1 MSLRE
6 ITKDLHHEAETTK
19 FAKLLLS
26 GKISKED
33 YANYLYQL
41 VLIYPIIEMGNQ
53 VLGNLEKLSGIERSF
68 NIYQDFIE
76 IAGKNHSYKWLP
88 QTIAYHNYL
97 LDLLHDQERKSLIKA
112 HLYCRHMGDLNG
124 GQIIKKQVAHI
135 SKGKFYDFKNPDE
148 LKVAIRSELT
158 DDLGDEARI
167 AFEWAIKMM
176 RELYNEPSLE
186 QINRNSESAGR
197 EFQ

>member
-26 GKISKED
+26 GKIPKED

-41 VLIYPIIEMGNQ
+41 VLIYPIIEMANQ
-53 VLGNLEKLSGIERSF
+53 VQGNLKRLFGIERSHA
-68 NIYQDFIE
+68 IYQDFIE
-76 IAGKNHSYKWLP
+76 LAGKDYSNKWLP

-97 LDLLHDQERKSLIKA
+97 LELINDPTRKHLIKA

-158 DDLGDEARI
+158 DDLGDEARV

-176 RELYNEPSLE
+176 RELYNEPSLDE
-186 QINRNSESAGR
+186 ADRNTESTGC
-197 EFQ
+197 

>member
-26 GKISKED
+26 GKITKED

-41 VLIYPIIEMGNQ
+41 LLIYNAIE
-53 VLGNLEKLSGIERSF
+53 LGNKVEGNLDRLPDIERTHA
-68 NIYQDFIE
+68 IYQDFIDL
-76 IAGKNHSYKWLP
+76 AGTDHNYKWLP
-88 QTIAYHNYL
+88 VTLEYYNYL
-97 LDLLHDQERKSLIKA
+97 LDLIRDPEQRHRIKA

-124 GQIIKKQVAHI
+124 GQIIKRQVPFT
-135 SKGKFYDFKNPDE
+135 KGRFYQFKDPDN
-148 LKVAIRSELT
+148 LKVAIRAELT

-167 AFEWAIKMM
+167 AFQWAIRMM
-176 RELYNEPSLE
+176 RELYNEDTG
-186 QINRNSESAGR
+186 Q
-197 EFQ
+197 